1 MKGQNVHRV
10 SECKL
15 LGVYFNE
22 KLNWNTHAD
31 KIYRKASQR
40 VHFINCLRR
49 TRMSSKELVKIYV
62 SLVRPVVE
70 YDCQLWHAGLT
81 MYQRDL
87 IESIQERVLKII
99 YPSLDYEHSLEEA
112 KLETLE
118 KRRDRLCEKLF
129 VEAQHPC
136 HRLNPLLPPLK
147 DDSYRS
153 TRDYYPFVI
162 PLTHTNRFRD
172 TFINYSLNNKW

>member
-1 MKGQNVHRV
+1 MRNSIGTLMLIRYT
-10 SECKL
+10 ERL
-15 LGVYFNE
+15 LNACI
-22 KLNWNTHAD
+22 L
-31 KIYRKASQR
+31 
-40 VHFINCLRR
+40 
-49 TRMSSKELVKIYV
+49 
-62 SLVRPVVE
+62 
-70 YDCQLWHAGLT
+70 
-81 MYQRDL
+81 
-87 IESIQERVLKII
+87 RVLKII

-136 HRLNPLLPPLK
+136 HRLNLLLPPLK